1 MSDRVP
7 RAKLRALSERDGFV
21 CAWTATTGDRLVP
34 QHRQGGMGG
43 RPNKHRT
50 ENLLWLDSL
59 LNGWI
64 EDDAKLAEIA
74 KAYGIKVP
82 LWVAD
87 VAAVPVFFAAENAW
101 FVLDGDG
108 RRQITAEDAVDRM
121 HQVYGDEYF
130 QWKARADAAPHA
142 GIYALRSR

>member
-7 RAKLRALSERDGFV
+7 RAQLVALSERDGFV

-50 ENLLWLDSL
+50 ENLLWLDSI
-59 LNGWI
+59 LNGLI
-64 EDDAKLAEIA
+64 ESSADLAEIA
-74 KAYGIKVP
+74 KAHGIKVP
-82 LWVAD
+82 IWVAD
-87 VAAVPVFFAAENAW
+87 VAAVPVFFAADSAW
-101 FVLDGDG
+101 FLLEGNG
-108 RRQITAEDAVDRM
+108 RRQITAEDALDRM

-130 QWKARADAAPHA
+130 QWKAHADQSPHA